1 MTSASPPAP
10 TQPSDQRIFT
20 RDFVL
25 LFVANFIVVA
35 VYFLLMTTMAY
46 YAVQAFACADSVAG
60 LVASIFLVGGV
71 LGRIL
76 SGRYAQY
83 VGLKKIAVVALFVQ
97 LAMCVLYFFDGL
109 GVGFLLAVRLI
120 HGLSFGIT
128 NTVLPAMAVEALP
141 RDRVGEGTGYFML
154 SSSLGTGIGP
164 IMGLVVTAGIEYR
177 VLFVI
182 CTALTVVAIASAL
195 VAHHAR
201 AERPAKPGRFTWGSV
216 LDLSTAKFSVF
227 MFLVALSYSS
237 LNSFLNSY
245 AISMD
250 MGMYAPL
257 TFVVY
262 SVMLVL
268 TRPLTG
274 KIMDRH
280 GENAVLY
287 PSIVSMAIGLMLAA
301 VASNPAMLLSCGI
314 FMALGFGTSMS
325 VGQAAATRM
334 TKSGNTTLA
343 ISTFFLLC
351 DGGCGVGPFFWGLV
365 VSAAGYRA
373 MYVMCA
379 CVALVGVVYYHL
391 AHGRKAKA
399 LREQRAL
406 EAVRA
411 AGEPQVIGEAGADGL
426 ADAVDE
432 SGKCR

>member
-1 MTSASPPAP
+1 MAYASAPVSL
-10 TQPSDQRIFT
+10 QSSDQRIFT

-46 YAVQAFACADSVAG
+46 YAVQAFACADSIAG

-83 VGLKKIAVVALFVQ
+83 IGLKKIAVIALIVQ
-97 LAMCVLYFFDGL
+97 LAACALYFLDGL
-109 GVGFLLAVRLI
+109 GVAFLLMVRLV
-120 HGLSFGIT
+120 HGLSFGVT
-128 NTVLPAMAVEALP
+128 NTVLPAMAIEALP

-182 CTALTVVAIASAL
+182 CTILTVVAIASAL
-195 VAHHAR
+195 VVR
-201 AERPAKPGRFTWGSV
+201 RMRGVRPSKPGRFTWGSV
-216 LDLSTAKFSVF
+216 LDLSTVKFSVF
-227 MFLVALSYSS
+227 MFLVAFSYSS

-250 MGMYAPL
+250 MGMFAPL

-262 SVMLVL
+262 SVMLVI

-274 KIMDRH
+274 KIMDRL

-287 PSIVSMAIGLMLAA
+287 PSIVSMAVGLVLAA
-301 VASNPAMLLSCGI
+301 AASNPVMLMSCGI

-334 TKSGNTTLA
+334 STSGNTTLA

-365 VSAAGYRA
+365 VSAAGYRI

-379 CVALVGVVYYHL
+379 CVALIGVVYYHF
-391 AHGRKAKA
+391 AHGRKAKS
-399 LREQRAL
+399 LRERRVL
-406 EAVRA
+406 EAVHA
-411 AGEPQVIGEAGADGL
+411 AATFQAVGEDAADDKVIEA
-426 ADAVDE
+426 
-432 SGKCR
+432 S